1 MSGNEGTGTAT
12 GHFSGVPVERPQET
26 FPAVASK
33 DRDAELR
40 RMSERELLA
49 TMLPKVCD
57 ATGCDDW
64 FPVKRTMERRDCR
77 ILFLAS
83 KSGSRKSIA
92 LKMFR
97 GGAVSRN
104 LAMNLHRRSAKL
116 HAESTAECTVPEPV
130 ACFHE
135 ENAWAMHYVNAPIA
149 GSLLMRGCFSPSTRR
164 KVIRQAGTW
173 LRWFH
178 GSFGETRMGFEAAH
192 YLESLE
198 KSGEKLGLAHHR
210 GHDRFLGEC
219 VSEAKRIAAD
229 LNGRMMRHSTA
240 HGDFTPF
247 NLFVDRE
254 SAVGFDFRANQ
265 RLPIHHDMSRFLIYL
280 DVYRLTPAP
289 EGELSRCG
297 CRMSDFEGFMDAYGG
312 DRSAVED
319 GTWLRLH
326 FLELTRRLVSV
337 SLPKP
342 GIGNRLARLP
352 ESAALRRCARAM
364 LKGMD

>member
-12 GHFSGVPVERPQET
+12 GHFSGVPVECPHET
-26 FPAVASK
+26 FPAVASR

-49 TMLPKVCD
+49 TMLPKVRE

-83 KSGSRKSIA
+83 KSGSRKS
-92 LKMFR
+92 
-97 GGAVSRN
+97 GAVSRN

-116 HAESTAECTVPEPV
+116 HAESTAACTVPEPI
-130 ACFHE
+130 ACFPE
-135 ENAWAMHYVNAPIA
+135 ENAWAMRYVNAPIA
-149 GSLLMRGCFSPSTRR
+149 GSLLMRGCFSPAIRR
-164 KVIRQAGTW
+164 KVIRQAGSW

-178 GSFGETRMGFEAAH
+178 GSFGETRMRFETAH

-198 KSGEKLGLAHHR
+198 KSGEKLGLTHHR
-210 GHDRFLGEC
+210 GNDRFLG
-219 VSEAKRIAAD
+219 D
-229 LNGRMMRHSTA
+229 STA

-297 CRMSDFEGFMDAYGG
+297 CRMSDFDGFMDAYGG

-352 ESAALRRCARAM
+352 ESAALRRCAKAV

>member
-1 MSGNEGTGTAT
+1 MSGNEATGTAT
-12 GHFSGVPVERPQET
+12 GHFSGVPAECPQEAY
-26 FPAVASK
+26 PLAASK

-40 RMSERELLA
+40 RMSEKDLLS
-49 TMLPKVCD
+49 TLLPKVRE
-57 ATGCDDW
+57 ATGCEDW

-77 ILFLAS
+77 IMFLAS
-83 KSGSRKSIA
+83 KTGSRKSIA

-116 HAESTAECTVPEPV
+116 YSESTVGSSVPEPI
-130 ACFHE
+130 ACFPE
-135 ENAWAMHYVNAPIA
+135 ENAWAMRYVNAPIA

-164 KVIRQAGTW
+164 QVIRQAGTW
-173 LRWFH
+173 LKWFH
-178 GSFGETRMGFEAAH
+178 GSFGETRMRFVAAH

-198 KSGEKLGLAHHR
+198 KSAEKLDLSNHR
-210 GHDRFLGEC
+210 GNDRFLGEC
-219 VSEAKRIAAD
+219 MAQARRIAAD
-229 LNGRMMRHSTA
+229 LDGRMMWHSTA

-247 NLFVDRE
+247 NLFIDRE
-254 SAVGFDFRANQ
+254 RTVGFDFRANQ
-265 RLPIHHDMSRFLIYL
+265 RLPVHHDMSRFLIYL

-289 EGELSRCG
+289 ERELSRYG
-297 CRMSDFEGFMDAYGG
+297 CRIRDFEGFLDAYGG

-337 SLPKP
+337 SLPKT
-342 GIGNRLARLP
+342 GFGNRLLRLP
-352 ESAALRRCARAM
+352 ESAALRRSARAV